1 MGMSFATAT
10 CWGFNFI
17 LSLTWPALRD
27 AFTPTGA
34 FCWYAAWNFFGWV
47 YTYFLLPETKA
58 LTLEE
63 LDTVF
68 DVGNREFSAYYR
80 KKLPWYMSKYVL
92 RKDVEPMEPLFDLHE
107 KGGYRE
113 GVEEHVG
120 GTGMRDG
127 AEGTEIVEK
136 GEVGRL

>member
-1 MGMSFATAT
+1 MSFATAV

-34 FCWYAAWNFFGWV
+34 FCWYAAWNFFGFF
-47 YTYFLLPETKA
+47 YAYFLLPETKA

-68 DVGNREFSAYYR
+68 DVGNRQFSAYYTR
-80 KKLPWYMSKYVL
+80 KLPWYMKKHVL
-92 RKDVEPMEPLFDLHE
+92 RQNVEPMEPLFDLHE
-107 KGGYRE
+107 TGSRTDYASE
-113 GVEEHVG
+113 PVG
-120 GTGMRDG
+120 GGGG
-127 AEGTEIVEK
+127 AGAMEGTRFVEK
-136 GEVGRL
+136 GEVTKM